1 MALYDLIY
9 HHGDCM
15 ICEIQ
20 LVVYHRYVQGFMR
33 KSGSFCLMN
42 FFEISICGII
52 WVPLFSSTN
61 PESGGKLDE
70 GRMLDLQ
77 GSAGVS

>member
-1 MALYDLIY
+1 METLKPKREGAFALL
-9 HHGDCM
+9 
-15 ICEIQ
+15 
-20 LVVYHRYVQGFMR
+20 
-33 KSGSFCLMN
+33 N